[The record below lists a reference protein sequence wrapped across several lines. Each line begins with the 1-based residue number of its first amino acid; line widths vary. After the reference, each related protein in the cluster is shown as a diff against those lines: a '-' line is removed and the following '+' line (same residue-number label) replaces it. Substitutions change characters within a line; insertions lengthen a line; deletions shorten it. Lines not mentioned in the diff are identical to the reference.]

1 MENTIGFRKAEVQGS
16 NISGTLTNK
25 VYWIDLSKL
34 GITNLDEAQSVRVY
48 TSQNKTTEL
57 ARAVL
62 SAKVV
67 YVKFASIATG
77 SDVWVDWDGI
87 RGDYSHNHTY
97 GRNAT
102 FSQLDG
108 YYPLNENSGTTA
120 VNLVGGDDGTYHGD
134 LPNRTASGIQYGQDF
149 ADGSGDYVSGIVD
162 ANFST
167 RYTLRCVVYI
177 DDISQ
182 ISNKDTILG
191 FKDSYECELR
201 FRENINVRRFQFQQ
215 HNGSNIISTES
226 APLSDNTMYVVHC
239 AWFGPGFYLYVDG
252 SLAGEAV
259 VNGIRSLSNSDVN
272 IIGGEG
278 TASSPGRLLDGV
290 IVSDVLIETGRVW
303 STAEIA
309 ADSRNL
315 HDNASSGDSLF
326 WGAWGTSKQIDVVSH
341 GTLKNELVSWWD
353 LKEESGTRYDSHGSN
368 NLTDYN
374 TVGSATGPRG
384 LYADFNKDNSETLY
398 IPVNADGMLFTN
410 NQDISVSGWFK
421 FDPTTGAVILMS
433 CRDRVADEHGFTIVY
448 ANQNSSGSRNLQCTL
463 MGGVITS
470 ASFAND
476 LSADKLYF
484 YVVTV
489 DVSSGTGKF
498 LVKDTEGNTL
508 LNSTKTNS
516 NITGLFPHSN
526 NTFLAFNAV
535 PTTSGFLTYTSGNAQ
550 SVGIWNNKLLSD
562 SEKDYLY
569 NGGSPLFYD
578 NYAKEG
584 NNDALLGSMMAQAGG
599 II

>member
-1 MENTIGFRKAEVQGS
+1 MENTIGFRKAEVQSGQ
-16 NISGTLTNK
+16 ITGTLTNK
-25 VYWIDLSKL
+25 EYYVDLSKL
-34 GITNLDEAQSVRVY
+34 DITNLEEAQSVRVY
-48 TSQNKTTEL
+48 TSENKTTEL
-57 ARAVL
+57 ARHVA
-62 SAKVV
+62 SEKIV
-67 YVKFASIATG
+67 YIKFASVTVG
-77 SDVWVDWDGI
+77 SDVWIDWDGI

-108 YYPLNENSGTTA
+108 YYPLNEDSGTTA

-167 RYTLRCVVYI
+167 RYTWRCVVYI

-182 ISNKDTILG
+182 IANKDTILG

-201 FRENINVRRFQFQQ
+201 FRNNLTVRRFQFQQ
-215 HNGSNIISTES
+215 HNGSATMS
-226 APLSDNTMYVVHC
+226 ALSGPLSDNTLYVVHC
-239 AWFGPGFYLYVDG
+239 VWYGPGFYLYVDG

-259 VNGIRSLSNSDVN
+259 VSGIRSLSNSDVN

-278 TASSPGRLLDGV
+278 AASNPGRLLDGV
-290 IVSDVLIETGRVW
+290 IVSDVLIETGRTW

-309 ADSRNL
+309 ADSKNL
-315 HDNASSGDSLF
+315 HDNASTGDSTF

-341 GTLKNELVSWWD
+341 DTLTDNLVSWWD
-353 LKEESGTRYDSHGSN
+353 LKEESGKRYDSHGSN
-368 NLTDYN
+368 DLTDYN
-374 TVGSATGPRG
+374 TVGSDTGPRG
-384 LYADFNKDNSETLY
+384 LRADFNKDNSETLY
-398 IPVNADGMLFTN
+398 TPVNADGMLFTN

-421 FDPTTGAVILMS
+421 FDATTGVVVIMNH
-433 CRDRVADEHGFTIVY
+433 RDRSTGDNGFALIY
-448 ANQNSSGSRNLQCTL
+448 QNQNSSGSRNLRASL
-463 MGGVITS
+463 MGGNITS

-508 LNSTKTNS
+508 FNSTTTNS
-516 NITGLFPHSN
+516 NITGIFPHSN
-526 NTFLAFNAV
+526 DTYFALNAV
-535 PTTSGFLTYTSGNAQ
+535 PASGAFSSYTSGNAQ

-562 SEKDYLY
+562 GEKDYLY
-569 NGGSPLFYD
+569 NGGSPLFYNNYPGERD
-578 NYAKEG
+578 N
-584 NNDALLGSMMAQAGG
+584 NALLGSMMAQAGG